1 MNNDGSTSAE
11 STTPPVGQPASDP
24 RLIVAYDEALRV
36 LTLQINTLD
45 SLRTRATLLTAGA
58 ALVTSL
64 FGGFA
69 LQRHQDLGW
78 WAAVGMVALAVVLV
92 SALAIVAPRRG
103 WDFVVQPGVLLQAID
118 DGRDVDALYRTLIQD
133 FGAWARANQ
142 FKIRRLQWWLVVGM
156 VFMFVEL
163 LAWVGQFWTLTRA

>member
-1 MNNDGSTSAE
+1 M
-11 STTPPVGQPASDP
+11 
-24 RLIVAYDEALRV
+24 AYDEALRV